1 MGAPKEQT
9 SEKFA
14 AEGLIIKKPQISKC
28 PNDMEAPKVYE
39 PEIARCP
46 IYGEAPQVFEISK
59 CPPMK
64 APEKTEGH
72 NQHNHK

>member
-1 MGAPKEQT
+1 
-9 SEKFA
+9 
-14 AEGLIIKKPQISKC
+14 
-28 PNDMEAPKVYE
+28 MEAPKVYE